1 MPPRIALLL
10 AVLVFGLVA
19 RPAVAETAPAPVLL
33 VSIDGFRPDY
43 LDRGLTPTLNALA
56 AEGVRAVAMRPSFPV
71 NTFPNH
77 YTLVTGLRPDR
88 HGITDNNLFDD
99 ARPGVKFSMG
109 AREQVQDRFWWDAG
123 VPIWVSAEVAGLRTA
138 PMFWPGSEA
147 AVRGVRPWRWMP
159 YAEEQT
165 NDQRIAQILA
175 WLDLPPAERPVFLTL
190 YFETIDTTGH
200 HAGPDSE
207 ALNAALAGVDGAM
220 AGLVEGLKARGLYDR
235 INIIVVSDHGMAATS
250 PDRQIALDE
259 LFGADSFRWVTLGS
273 MAGLVPADAGAER
286 RIVGEHPNVTCW
298 RKGELP
304 ARFAYGTHPRIPPVI
319 CVARTGWT
327 LTTRE
332 RLVARPP
339 KPGGAHSYDP
349 DEPLMQATF
358 LARGPAFRA
367 GVVLP
372 RFDNV
377 SVYPLLAK
385 LLGVEPAQNDG
396 RLTDTAPALK

>member
-1 MPPRIALLL
+1 MPRTIVVFLVAILLAFAGRPAGAATPQTPLLL
-10 AVLVFGLVA
+10 L
-19 RPAVAETAPAPVLL
+19 
-33 VSIDGFRPDY
+33 SIDGFRPDY
-43 LDRGLTPTLNALA
+43 LERGVTPTLNAVA

-109 AREQVQDRFWWDAG
+109 ARDQVGDRFWWDEG
-123 VPIWVSAEVAGLRTA
+123 LPIWVSAEQAGMRTA

-147 AVRGVRPWRWMP
+147 AVRGVRPWRYMAYDARMTDP
-159 YAEEQT
+159 
-165 NDQRIAQILA
+165 QRVDQILA
-175 WLDLPPAERPVFLTL
+175 WLDLPVAERPVFMTL

-200 HAGPDSE
+200 HEGPDSP
-207 ALNAALAGVDGAM
+207 ALNAALGEVDA
-220 AGLVEGLKARGLYDR
+220 AVARLVEGLKARGLYDH
-235 INIIVVSDHGMAATS
+235 INIVIVSDHGMAPTS

-273 MAGLVPADAGAER
+273 MAGLVPTDAEAEK

-304 ARFAYGTHPRIPPVI
+304 ARFAYGTNPRIPPVI
-319 CVARTGWT
+319 CLARTGWT
-327 LTTRE
+327 LTTRQ
-332 RLVARPP
+332 RLTERPP
-339 KPGGAHSYDP
+339 MPGGAHSYDP
-349 DEPLMQATF
+349 DEPLMQANF
-358 LARGPAFRA
+358 IAHGPAFRR

-385 LLGVEPAQNDG
+385 LLGLTPAPNDG
-396 RLTDTAPALK
+396 RLSDTAAALR